1 MDHLIGD
8 TMVAGPG
15 DWAVR
20 EPDGDRWWSVRDDVF
35 RAGHE
40 HVEGSLWR
48 RTGFVRARQ
57 AHDRVVIDTLEGRAL
72 AAAGDWVVQSADGHS
87 WPVGPDE
94 FAHAGI
100 RARDFGRP
108 GTALVRRRAAPDR
121 S

>member
-1 MDHLIGD
+1 MA
-8 TMVAGPG
+8 AGPG

-20 EPDGDRWWSVRDDVF
+20 EPDGDRWWSVRDDMF

-48 RTGFVRARQ
+48 KRTGFVRARQ
-57 AHDRVVIDTLEGRAL
+57 THDSVIIDTLEGRAL
-72 AAAGDWVVQSADGHS
+72 AAAAIGWCRAPTGTPGRSVRTSS
-87 WPVGPDE
+87 P
-94 FAHAGI
+94 AGI

-108 GTALVRRRAAPDR
+108 GTALVRRRVAPDR